1 MDLSNIDAL
10 CDSRGLRFQHRI
22 IYPSDK
28 TIQIVGETP
37 CKGGEQILLHDRQ
50 SLQMEMGHASKPQK
64 KVSELENDEQQAL
77 AKIEENIKQL
87 QDKLKN
93 ENALAWQANK

>member
-1 MDLSNIDAL
+1 
-10 CDSRGLRFQHRI
+10 
-22 IYPSDK
+22 
-28 TIQIVGETP
+28 
-37 CKGGEQILLHDRQ
+37 
-50 SLQMEMGHASKPQK
+50 MEMGHASKPQK

-93 ENALAWQANK
+93 ENALA